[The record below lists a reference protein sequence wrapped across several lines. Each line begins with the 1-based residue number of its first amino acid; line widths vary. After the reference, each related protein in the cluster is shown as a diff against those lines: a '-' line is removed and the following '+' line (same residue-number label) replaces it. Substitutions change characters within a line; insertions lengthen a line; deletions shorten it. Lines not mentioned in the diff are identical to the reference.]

1 MAHIYMKFA
10 QACFLWGVLQTSTS
24 LSVMCGHESV
34 MRRTNL
40 TMLYCVSCRGVP
52 PGARF
57 DPFGPPGVPGFDSNP
72 FIR

>member
-1 MAHIYMKFA
+1 MAHIFMKFA
-10 QACFLWGVLQTSTS
+10 QAYFCRVCCRLQS
-24 LSVMCGHESV
+24 LSVICGHESV
-34 MRRTNL
+34 MHRTNL

-57 DPFGPPGVPGFDSNP
+57 DPFGPPGVPGFDSDL